1 MQESQSLSPYKKA
14 MKALIG
20 SEFLQNKWNTDVR
33 KFSRY
38 FESSYYSDH
47 LKIGGTVD
55 GQLIFSQES
64 YIPRSAMVNLTA
76 NVFGE
81 SLNLMEIG
89 ARGEQFEDL
98 VEDLFGPDG
107 YFREDSFKKLLQ
119 GLRQKRHADVISD
132 FQSTFNNDN
141 FDPTPK
147 GNMYMKMFGRDL
159 YYSSFNG
166 LNDLMSKVTS
176 FWPMSFFGHTIFD
189 DNKEVTYKRS
199 SIFLDGKIEV
209 PTLAGLPL
217 NLAVNGTSA
226 LSLISKHHLDLSNIF
241 KTGTASASVEFYPTA
256 TLLVMLGK

>member
-89 ARGEQFEDL
+89 ARGEQFED
-98 VEDLFGPDG
+98 
-107 YFREDSFKKLLQ
+107 
-119 GLRQKRHADVISD
+119 
-132 FQSTFNNDN
+132 
-141 FDPTPK
+141 
-147 GNMYMKMFGRDL
+147 
-159 YYSSFNG
+159 
-166 LNDLMSKVTS
+166 
-176 FWPMSFFGHTIFD
+176 
-189 DNKEVTYKRS
+189 
-199 SIFLDGKIEV
+199 
-209 PTLAGLPL
+209 
-217 NLAVNGTSA
+217 
-226 LSLISKHHLDLSNIF
+226 
-241 KTGTASASVEFYPTA
+241 
-256 TLLVMLGK
+256 